1 MSGRASAG
9 IRVRQKLCN
18 GCMSCQVYCATAKEG
33 ICATSSSRVRISL
46 DPFGARHR
54 ISICRQCKDA
64 PCAAA
69 CPENAIKQSEDGTY
83 WAIDYSLCTTCKVCL
98 EACKFDAIFYD
109 PITDQVIKC
118 DLCQG
123 NPLCV
128 QVCPTGALTR
138 KDAQRPAE

>member
-1 MSGRASAG
+1 MTSGRTTAA

-18 GCMSCQVYCATAKEG
+18 GCMSCQVYCATAKEE
-33 ICATSSSRVRISL
+33 ICAPSCSRVRVAL

-64 PCAAA
+64 PCAEA
-69 CPENAIKQSEDGTY
+69 CPENAIKLSQDGSY
-83 WAIDYSLCTTCKVCL
+83 WAIDYDRCTGCQICL
-98 EACKFDAIFYD
+98 AACKLDAIFYD
-109 PITDQVIKC
+109 PLSDRVIMC

-123 NPLCV
+123 NPLCT

-138 KDAQRPAE
+138 KDG